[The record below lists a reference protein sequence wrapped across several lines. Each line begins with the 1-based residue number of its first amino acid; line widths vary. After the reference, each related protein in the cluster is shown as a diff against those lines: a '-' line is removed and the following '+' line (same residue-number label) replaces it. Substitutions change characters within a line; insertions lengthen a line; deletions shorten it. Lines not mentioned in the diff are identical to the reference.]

1 MYTLL
6 FARKAVK
13 ELSRIDKPHQIIIKG
28 KLKVLA
34 RNPEALKNDIKP
46 LKGTLKNLYRLRI
59 GNYRVIYKK
68 EDDKLII
75 LIIRIG
81 HRKEIYE

>member
-6 FARKAVK
+6 FDRRAVK
-13 ELSRIDKPHQIIIKG
+13 ELSRIDKPYQIIIKG

-34 RNPEALKNDIKP
+34 RNPDALKNDIKP
-46 LKGTLKNLYRLRI
+46 LKGTLKQLFRLRI
-59 GNYRVIYKK
+59 GSYRVIYKK
-68 EDDKLII
+68 EDDRLII